1 MYDEDM
7 IFVGSILGVVCLIAF
22 IVVLFSKYKTIEKS
36 LAILCINIFFIG
48 DLYIYVGPAILIHP
62 LYFVC
67 YIIGVIDVAT
77 LLYLYKIVPKRTFK
91 ADIEMANIRRF
102 KLKLEK
108 NNLVTLNKAFK
119 VDDCY
124 MMVWPYANVLGISSN
139 YAKKIDESTVLP
151 KWFDFADINSQ
162 NFNNKLDDIVSRIT
176 YALSKY
182 DK

>member
-1 MYDEDM
+1 
-7 IFVGSILGVVCLIAF
+7 
-22 IVVLFSKYKTIEKS
+22 
-36 LAILCINIFFIG
+36 
-48 DLYIYVGPAILIHP
+48 
-62 LYFVC
+62 
-67 YIIGVIDVAT
+67 
-77 LLYLYKIVPKRTFK
+77 
-91 ADIEMANIRRF
+91 MANIRRF

-124 MMVWPYANVLGISSN
+124 MMVWPYANVLGISSDF
-139 YAKKIDESTVLP
+139 AKKIDESTVLP
-151 KWFDFADINSQ
+151 KWFDFANINSQ